1 MVTVVRAVL
10 KSDYQDM
17 VVPVDCFRQVW
28 FESAFV
34 IGLIQTAIMRHTND
48 GTQARCAQTGG
59 NDYHSI
65 MFQNIY

>member
-34 IGLIQTAIMRHTND
+34 IGLIQTAIMSDT
-48 GTQARCAQTGG
+48 
-59 NDYHSI
+59 
-65 MFQNIY
+65 